1 MKRNEFAF
9 EYIENQTS
17 ETGQPLEH
25 PRETWWKRF
34 LCLYKVQVQNTNAGQ
49 GAFSYKIMNLPHN
62 TLTERLSWCWPG
74 AGTSVTTIHSACLL
88 EVHNLL
94 DSDG

>member
-1 MKRNEFAF
+1 M
-9 EYIENQTS
+9 
-17 ETGQPLEH
+17 
-25 PRETWWKRF
+25 
-34 LCLYKVQVQNTNAGQ
+34 Q
-49 GAFSYKIMNLPHN
+49 GAFSYKIMNLPDN

-94 DSDG
+94 ESDG